1 MIKEWILNYLAVF
14 AAAAII
20 SYLFGF
26 IIKSF
31 AKSLGIIDNPAE
43 GKLHQ
48 TPTPR
53 LGGLAIFLGF
63 SLSLFLSQYILPF
76 GTLGPQRWAIII
88 GALMT
93 MFVGAMDDLTA
104 SRGGVPAAIKLIIL
118 FVITY
123 ILSQAGIMVNFPFP
137 YLINL
142 IITMTWLVGVTS
154 AFNAM
159 DNMDGLASGL
169 ALIASMA
176 YLAIAIQT
184 GQWTWG
190 LISVGLIGAN
200 LGFLR
205 HNFYPAKIFMGD
217 SGSFFLGFTLA
228 ALGIMGG
235 WSTNPFKASFVPII
249 ILGLPLLDLVYVIYR
264 RYRQGITHG
273 IKEII
278 TYSAQ
283 DHFSH
288 RLKAL
293 GLSHKQTVILVW
305 LISFCV
311 SCGAFILRNTRK
323 WEAILLLFQFVLI
336 VLIVFII
343 VSRIAP
349 TREPK

>member
-14 AAAAII
+14 AAAAVI
-20 SYLFGF
+20 SYLLGF
-26 IIKSF
+26 IIKSL
-31 AKSLGIIDNPAE
+31 AKSLGIIDKPAE

-63 SLSLFLSQYILPF
+63 ACSLLLSHYISP
-76 GTLGPQRWAIII
+76 LGSQRWAIII

-93 MFVGAMDDLTA
+93 MIIGAIDDITA
-104 SRGGVPAAIKLIIL
+104 SRGGIPAVIKLLLL
-118 FVITY
+118 FGITY
-123 ILSQAGIMVNFPFP
+123 LLSLSDIIVHLPFP
-137 YLINL
+137 YFINL
-142 IITMTWLVGVTS
+142 IITMIWLVGVTS

-176 YLAIAIQT
+176 YLAVAIQT
-184 GQWTWG
+184 GQWVWG
-190 LISVGLIGAN
+190 FISAALIGAN

-205 HNFYPAKIFMGD
+205 HNFYPAKLFMGD

-235 WSTNPFKASFVPII
+235 WSTNPFKASLVPII
-249 ILGLPLLDLVYVIYR
+249 ILGLPLLDLAYVIFR

-288 RLKAL
+288 RLKTL
-293 GLSHKQTVILVW
+293 GFSHKQTVLLAW

-311 SCGAFILRNTRK
+311 SCGAFILRNTSK
-323 WEAILLLFQFVLI
+323 EQAVLLLLQFVLI
-336 VLIVFII
+336 VLIVFTI
-343 VSRIAP
+343 VSRIK
-349 TREPK
+349 TSREAE